1 MTEPPKTTQ
10 SERKPS
16 LLNVLLTSGLVIG
29 VLGWLFHMQGRAYHT
44 ANLGYYGLDSADF
57 PLATSDLQWLTL
69 IGWTEVSLRWFRNS
83 DEVYLDML
91 WKTGL
96 PVLASLLAAY
106 WIFRLI
112 FRFYPNLKN
121 SLGRWRT
128 KRSASSPRWYAW
140 IWTRLKEV
148 FAITAAVL
156 ASASLAPALLW
167 VASLT
172 VLVTVVF
179 TLIPFDYAGRS
190 AAEERC
196 AKGLESLEL
205 LSLSDAYSDMKDARK
220 LMCSDK
226 QCAVISE
233 GKLWTIP
240 RSAILRSE
248 VPRPALDKS
257 GAPPAKSVG
266 FCHMFERK

>member
-1 MTEPPKTTQ
+1 MTEAPK
-10 SERKPS
+10 SIPSGRKPS
-16 LLNVLLTSGLVIG
+16 LLNVLLTSGLTIG
-29 VLGWLFHMQGRAYHT
+29 VLAWLFQMQGRAYHT
-44 ANLGYYGLDSADF
+44 ANLAYYGLDSADF
-57 PLATSDLQWLTL
+57 PLSASDLQWLTL

-83 DEVYLDML
+83 GDVYLDML

-106 WIFRLI
+106 WAFRLI

-121 SLGRWRT
+121 LLGRWRK
-128 KRSASSPRWYAW
+128 KRSASPPKWYAW

-148 FAITAAVL
+148 FAITMAVL
-156 ASASLAPALLW
+156 VSASLAPALLW
-167 VASLT
+167 IASLI

-179 TLIPFDYAGRS
+179 TLIPFDYAGRA

-196 AKGLESLEL
+196 TKGLEYLEL
-205 LSLSDAYSDMKDARK
+205 LKLSDTYSDMKDPRK
-220 LMCSDK
+220 LICSDT
-226 QCAVISE
+226 QCAVISD

-248 VPRPALDKS
+248 IPHPATDKS
-257 GAPPAKSVG
+257 GAAPGNSTG
-266 FCHMFERK
+266 FCHMFVSK